1 MSVEL
6 NHTIVRAH
14 DKQETARHL
23 VEILGLP
30 EPTTFGPFV
39 VVQVANG
46 VSELLGEVFGDAGRH
61 ARSAVGVS
69 VLPLDAPVE
78 VELLVEVMRELGH
91 HVARTQAPAFGR
103 EPLDQ
108 RRRRLQQAQVA
119 RQLLRVA
126 R

>member
-46 VSELLGEVFGDAGRH
+46 VLHVRGHVDTTSGAIDAANIVWAAGVGANSLTKNLGVEVDRGGRIK
-61 ARSAVGVS
+61 
-69 VLPLDAPVE
+69 VLPDLSVP
-78 VELLVEVMRELGH
+78 GH
-91 HVARTQAPAFGR
+91 P
-103 EPLDQ
+103 
-108 RRRRLQQAQVA
+108 
-119 RQLLRVA
+119 
-126 R
+126 